1 MNLFHL
7 EFLFNFNE
15 SSFWVSWQ
23 SEPWKGVI
31 CVNQWN
37 GIITTYFPVYYLFV
51 IFDLPWTVS
60 VVYLPLSTL
69 SPSWAPGLL
78 MEGRA
83 VISALLPA
91 SLGFN

>member
-1 MNLFHL
+1 MYLIHL
-7 EFLFNFNE
+7 VFLFNFNE

-23 SEPWKGVI
+23 PEPWKGVI

-37 GIITTYFPVYYLFV
+37 GIIMTNFPVYYLFV
-51 IFDLPWTVS
+51 IFDLPWAVS
-60 VVYLPLSTL
+60 VVYLPLST
-69 SPSWAPGLL
+69 SWAPGLL